1 MQTEARILRNAAWD
15 QAGPRALSILSP
27 VYRFD
32 PSALV
37 TALAKACQ
45 AAPDLAVELVLVDD
59 GSGDPALLAKLEA
72 AVMAFP
78 APASLVAFTANQGR
92 SAARNRLTVEA
103 RAPWL
108 LFLDCD
114 MLPDSTDFLARWHQ
128 LIADTAPPIAY
139 GGFTTVQVPD
149 EPRLALARALAER
162 VDCLPAAERTARGG
176 VAVATSN
183 LLVRADILRAVPF
196 DAGFQGWGWE
206 DVDWALRAHAAG
218 HPVLHVDIPATH
230 LGLDEPGTVLRKF
243 AQAGPN
249 FAHMLARH
257 PQMRTLRST
266 RVIQTLASL
275 PGVGLLAGPLHV
287 LAVSEAVP
295 MGLRSRA
302 ARGWRALHAA
312 LALRTAP
319 RPAAGALHAA
329 H

>member
-1 MQTEARILRNAAWD
+1 MPTDARILRNAAWD
-15 QAGPRALSILSP
+15 VAGPRTLSILSP
-27 VYRFD
+27 VFRFD
-32 PSALV
+32 PSALIA
-37 TALAKACQ
+37 ALATASK

-59 GSGDPALLAKLEA
+59 GSGDPALLEQLEQ
-72 AVMAFP
+72 AVLAFP

-92 SAARNRLTVEA
+92 SAARNRLTLEA
-103 RAPWL
+103 RAPYL

-114 MLPDSTDFLARWHQ
+114 MLPDSADFLVRWRQ
-128 LIADTAPPIAY
+128 LIETAAPAIAY
-139 GGFTTVQVPD
+139 GGFTTLQVPH

-183 LLVRADILRAVPF
+183 LLVRAEILRAVPF

-230 LGLDEPGTVLRKF
+230 LGLDEPRTILRKF

-249 FAHMLARH
+249 FAHMLMRH
-257 PQMRTLRST
+257 PQMQALRST
-266 RVIQTLASL
+266 RVIRALASL
-275 PGVGLLAGPLHV
+275 PGLGLLAAPLHA
-287 LAVSEAVP
+287 LAVNETVP
-295 MGLRSRA
+295 MGVRSRA

-312 LALRTAP
+312 LALRSDP
-319 RPAAGALHAA
+319 RSATGAIHAA